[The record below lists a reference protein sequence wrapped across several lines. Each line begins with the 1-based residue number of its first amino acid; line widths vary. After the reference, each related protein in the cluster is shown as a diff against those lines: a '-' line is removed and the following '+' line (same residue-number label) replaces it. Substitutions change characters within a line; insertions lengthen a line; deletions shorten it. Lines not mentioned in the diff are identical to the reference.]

1 MSPTTFTETAHA
13 AVVLQARG
21 IDRAWVARALDAPLR
36 IEADREDPSLSHA
49 LVAISEREGRV
60 LRVVYRPSADGALV
74 VTAYFDRSETRKL
87 RP

>member
-1 MSPTTFTETAHA
+1 MSPTTWTLTAHA

-21 IDRAWVARALDAPLR
+21 IEREWVAKALDAPLR
-36 IEADREDPSLSHA
+36 VEADREDPSLRHA
-49 LVAISEREGRV
+49 LAAIAEREGRI

-74 VTAYFDRSETRKL
+74 VTAYFDRSEKKKR

>member
-36 IEADREDPSLSHA
+36 IEADREDPSLSRA

>member
-1 MSPTTFTETAHA
+1 MSPTTFTVTAHA

-21 IDRAWVARALDAPLR
+21 IDREWVARALDTPSR
-36 IEADREDPSLSHA
+36 VEADREDPSLSHA
-49 LVAISEREGRV
+49 LVAIAEREGRV